1 MWLTKIKIAIVE
13 KNSEK
18 INLPLEEV
26 PEFESK
32 REAEEAMYLL
42 KEAAELVYTLK
53 DDTER
58 SMIQLKKNIN
68 FLKSTQ
74 APSANKLDVTS

>member
-1 MWLTKIKIAIVE
+1 MWLTKIKVAIVE

-18 INLPLEEV
+18 INLLLEEV

>member
-18 INLPLEEV
+18 INLLLEEV
-26 PEFESK
+26 PKFESTQDI
-32 REAEEAMYLL
+32 EEAMYLL
-42 KEAAELVYTLK
+42 KEATQLISTLK
-53 DDTER
+53 DDTKQ

-74 APSANKLDVTS
+74 APSANKLDIKS

>member
-18 INLPLEEV
+18 INLLLEEV

-32 REAEEAMYLL
+32 YDAEEAMYLL
-42 KEAAELVYTLK
+42 KEAAELIHTLK

-58 SMIQLKKNIN
+58 SMIQIKKSIN

-74 APSANKLDVTS
+74 APNANKLDIRS